1 MACSAL
7 SDGAAEQTPG
17 ARHREQ
23 RTDAHAAS
31 RFTKD
36 RDVVRVA
43 SEGCDVFLHPAKGG
57 DLVKQTEVG
66 VSLAQIAQ
74 EEEAVYAQAIV
85 DGDAYHTIAGEATA
99 VIRCYRARPIGER
112 APMNPDHHWQ
122 PGLPRVGGPDIEV

>member
-1 MACSAL
+1 MSCPAL
-7 SDGAAEQTPG
+7 GDGTVEQTSG

-23 RTDAHAAS
+23 RAHAHAAC

-43 SEGCDVFLHPAKGG
+43 SKGCDVVLHPAKGG

-66 VSLAQIAQ
+66 VSVAQ

-85 DGDAYHTIAGEATA
+85 DGDTYYAIAGEATA
-99 VIRCYRARPIGER
+99 IIRCYRARSICER
-112 APMNPDHHWQ
+112 APMNPDHHRQ
-122 PGLPRVGGPDIEV
+122 SGLPRVGSQHI